1 MHGQEQQLKYDLY
14 KHWQKDTK
22 FSVQQCPNCRTSK
35 RDPITYGI
43 EQGMLCT
50 HFRFNIYSD
59 AFALTVNLQLCLQ
72 FQNSYAAQL
81 KGRRTTPFLPQIISG
96 SYKKN
101 KETYL
106 HVSEKFIAAS
116 CAFFLKPFPCLSQ
129 LSRPSAVC
137 FLLTFSSCAQ
147 TLPEVLL
154 TEPGLWEWAGSQH
167 WPEISSSNWI
177 SRRGGAIT
185 RTQR

>member
-1 MHGQEQQLKYDLY
+1 MDVFL
-14 KHWQKDTK
+14 
-22 FSVQQCPNCRTSK
+22 SCSK
-35 RDPITYGI
+35 RP
-43 EQGMLCT
+43 
-50 HFRFNIYSD
+50 
-59 AFALTVNLQLCLQ
+59 CLLDEE
-72 FQNSYAAQL
+72 N
-81 KGRRTTPFLPQIISG
+81 
-96 SYKKN
+96 KKN
-101 KETYL
+101 KTL
-106 HVSEKFIAAS
+106 SPQFLFIMMHLVISMKIWICISVAESLLPHAP
-116 CAFFLKPFPCLSQ
+116 FFLKPFPCLSQ

-185 RTQR
+185 HAQR